1 MQDKY
6 FKIKWLSNQL
16 VLIKLNE
23 MRRVFDG
30 RQAIVLI
37 SI

>member
-23 MRRVFDG
+23 MRRVFDD